1 MAKVAIL
8 VAKDI
13 TVIEHS
19 LSEPEVEHLT
29 IEIVP
34 NKRGRKSTFVVNTYK
49 PPRPAKADF
58 TNLLSEASRL
68 AQANQLIV
76 VGDFNSPHRDWGY
89 QSNSARGVTVARA
102 IESLRMELLTDPLYP
117 TREGNSVTRDS
128 CPDLTLIK
136 NVAEATWTNLGET
149 LGSDHCILSTS
160 ISSSK
165 IRRHLGAAHI
175 TDWPKFRNAPVPSGP
190 IQSIHVWSED
200 IRQAYKT
207 ATETIHRTPEAPEV
221 DRHLLKLWEKRN
233 RLVGRWK
240 RQRLNRSLRLRI
252 AQLTEGAQTY
262 ATNLAQ
268 QNWQQFCES
277 LRGTLG
283 TSRTWAILRNLIDPS
298 KSKSESTRTLKRI
311 AHLFPGD
318 NVALL
323 LALRDKYIG
332 TSTAPPCSATYQG
345 EENPAL
351 DAPISEAEVYAAVRS
366 CTRNTTAGADKIN
379 NAMIRNLSKAQIRD
393 LTKYLNDSL
402 WEKNEIPSEWKHS
415 EIIVIPKPGK
425 KPAVEALRPIS
436 LTSCLGKL
444 YERVVQTR
452 LQHYIEDNDLFH
464 PSMIGFRSGL
474 STQDAFLL
482 LKEEVLSNI
491 PRGGE
496 HLIMALDLKSA
507 FDNVSHEAIL
517 SELSNLNCGER
528 TFQYV
533 KTFLSNRTATIG
545 MGDTRSDPQDM
556 PNKAEKEDTLQAA
569 AICVETEA
577 IRCGLHCSPDK
588 SEVIRIQGHHYK
600 SPGNLNILLHGVPI
614 REVPLIRILGLWLQS
629 DGKAN
634 HTLQLLKTTTQQI
647 SKMIRRVARNRKG
660 MREEDTIR
668 LVQALVISRLSY
680 GLPYL
685 TLLRADFNKVNAMIR
700 VAYKNALGLP
710 PYTSNVSL
718 EALGLNN
725 TFEEIQEAVL
735 LTQRERLLSTAT
747 GRHILKRIG
756 YPADLDAIQSTTN
769 IPTSYRARVH
779 VAPLPKNMSQ
789 SHNEGRRN
797 ARVDYLKR
805 TVGRSPRTVYVD
817 AALYKDASNTA
828 AAVVVDSSYEE
839 VSSISIPH
847 CTVTEAE
854 AAAIVLAVQ
863 YGDAT
868 NRELQVI
875 TDSQA
880 ACRLLLAGRIP
891 QKLARFTTNPLAR
904 NSSLKHQ
911 ITWAPGHSGL
921 EGNEA
926 ADRLAR
932 GHTNR
937 AATILDPT
945 TTLPV
950 PAAYGA
956 RLQHL
961 RKQRQLYPPPHKG
974 LNAQEARDWRQLQTN
989 TFPNLHKYSIIFS
1002 EHYKDACP
1010 WCNERPTA
1018 YHVTWGCTGPKP
1030 PDIQTQQPEEQWEA
1044 TLSSPDLATQRGLVI
1059 QARAAAKATGVLK

>member
-76 VGDFNSPHRDWGY
+76 VGDINSPHRDWGY

-102 IESLRMELLTDPLYP
+102 IEALRMELLTDPLYP

-160 ISSSK
+160 I
-165 IRRHLGAAHI
+165 L
-175 TDWPKFRNAPVPSGP
+175 PPVGSP

-221 DRHLLKLWEKRN
+221 DRHLIKLWEKRS

-345 EENPAL
+345 EENSAL

-614 REVPLIRILGLWLQS
+614 QEVPLIRILGLWLQI

-634 HTLQLLKTTTQQI
+634 HTLQLLNTTTQQI

-685 TLLRADFNKVNAMIR
+685 TLLRADFNKANAMIR

-797 ARVDYLKR
+797 AQVDYLKR

-817 AALYKDASNTA
+817 AALYKDASNAA
-828 AAVVVDSSYEE
+828 AAVGVDSSYEE

-880 ACRLLLAGRIP
+880 ACQLLLAGRIP
-891 QKLARFTTNPLAR
+891 QNLARFTTNLLAR

-937 AATILDPT
+937 ALTILDPT

-1010 WCNERPTA
+1010 WCDERPTA

-1030 PDIQTQQPEEQWEA
+1030 PDIQTQQLEEQWEA
-1044 TLSSPDLATQRGLVI
+1044 TLSSPDLATQRELVI

>member
-58 TNLLSEASRL
+58 TNLLSESSRL

-76 VGDFNSPHRDWGY
+76 VGYFNSPHRDWGY

-102 IESLRMELLTDPLYP
+102 IEALRMELLTDPLYP
-117 TREGNSVTRDS
+117 SREGNSVTRDS

-136 NVAEATWTNLGET
+136 NVTESTWTNLGET

-160 ISSSK
+160 TSSSK

-221 DRHLLKLWEKRN
+221 DRHLLKLWEKRS

-252 AQLTEGAQTY
+252 AHLTEGAQTY

-283 TSRTWAILRNLIDPS
+283 TSRTWAILQNLIDPS
-298 KSKSESTRTLKRI
+298 KSKSESTRIMKRI
-311 AHLFPGD
+311 AHLSPGD

-332 TSTAPPCSATYQG
+332 TSTTPPYSATYQG

-351 DAPISEAEVYAAVRS
+351 DAPISEAEVYAAVRL

-379 NAMIRNLSKAQIRD
+379 NALIRNLSKAQIRD

-415 EIIVIPKPGK
+415 DIIVIPKPGK

-452 LQHYIEDNDLFH
+452 LEHYIEDNDLFH

-496 HLIMALDLKSA
+496 HLIMELDLKSA
-507 FDNVSHEAIL
+507 FDSVSHEAIL
-517 SELSNLNCGER
+517 SELSNLSYGER

-545 MGDTRSDPQDM
+545 MGSEHRYTLYADDIEIWTNTGSL
-556 PNKAEKEDTLQAA
+556 AEKEDTLQAA

-660 MREEDTIR
+660 MREDTIR

-685 TLLRADFNKVNAMIR
+685 TLLRADFNKANAMIR
-700 VAYKNALGLP
+700 VAYKNAL
-710 PYTSNVSL
+710 
-718 EALGLNN
+718 
-725 TFEEIQEAVL
+725 
-735 LTQRERLLSTAT
+735 AT

-817 AALYKDASNTA
+817 AALYKDTSNAA

-839 VSSISIPH
+839 VSSIPIPH

-854 AAAIVLAVQ
+854 AAAIMLAVQ

-868 NRELQVI
+868 NRELQLI

-891 QKLARFTTNPLAR
+891 QKLARFTTNSLAT

-926 ADRLAR
+926 VDRL
-932 GHTNR
+932 GTQSS
-937 AATILDPT
+937 IPL
-945 TTLPV
+945 LPS
-950 PAAYGA
+950 PYP
-956 RLQHL
+956 
-961 RKQRQLYPPPHKG
+961 QLT
-974 LNAQEARDWRQLQTN
+974 ARDFN
-989 TFPNLHKYSIIFS
+989 TCANNVSFAPH
-1002 EHYKDACP
+1002 H
-1010 WCNERPTA
+1010 T
-1018 YHVTWGCTGPKP
+1018 
-1030 PDIQTQQPEEQWEA
+1030 
-1044 TLSSPDLATQRGLVI
+1044 RG
-1059 QARAAAKATGVLK
+1059 

>member
-1 MAKVAIL
+1 
-8 VAKDI
+8 
-13 TVIEHS
+13 
-19 LSEPEVEHLT
+19 
-29 IEIVP
+29 
-34 NKRGRKSTFVVNTYK
+34 
-49 PPRPAKADF
+49 
-58 TNLLSEASRL
+58 
-68 AQANQLIV
+68 
-76 VGDFNSPHRDWGY
+76 
-89 QSNSARGVTVARA
+89 
-102 IESLRMELLTDPLYP
+102 MELLTDPLYP

-221 DRHLLKLWEKRN
+221 DRHLLKLWEKRS

-444 YERVVQTR
+444 NERVVQTR

-533 KTFLSNRTATIG
+533 KTFLSNRTQVPNIGYTLYADDITIWTNTG
-545 MGDTRSDPQDM
+545 SL
-556 PNKAEKEDTLQAA
+556 AEKEDTLQAA

-685 TLLRADFNKVNAMIR
+685 TLLRADFNKANAMIR

-817 AALYKDASNTA
+817 AALYKDASNAA
-828 AAVVVDSSYEE
+828 AAVVVNSSYEE

-868 NRELQVI
+868 NRELQI
-875 TDSQA
+875 FCEMLQLW
-880 ACRLLLAGRIP
+880 RLSFRI
-891 QKLARFTTNPLAR
+891 
-904 NSSLKHQ
+904 SL
-911 ITWAPGHSGL
+911 
-921 EGNEA
+921 
-926 ADRLAR
+926 
-932 GHTNR
+932 
-937 AATILDPT
+937 
-945 TTLPV
+945 
-950 PAAYGA
+950 
-956 RLQHL
+956 
-961 RKQRQLYPPPHKG
+961 
-974 LNAQEARDWRQLQTN
+974 
-989 TFPNLHKYSIIFS
+989 
-1002 EHYKDACP
+1002 
-1010 WCNERPTA
+1010 
-1018 YHVTWGCTGPKP
+1018 
-1030 PDIQTQQPEEQWEA
+1030 
-1044 TLSSPDLATQRGLVI
+1044 
-1059 QARAAAKATGVLK
+1059 